1 MGISRGAGH
10 GGSGG
15 STGAGV
21 RLSRDAIIAGGEGM
35 VGRGTGSEL
44 HLQEV

>member
-1 MGISRGAGH
+1 VQGL
-10 GGSGG
+10 GGPGR

-21 RLSRDAIIAGGEGM
+21 RLSRVVIVTGGEGM
-35 VGRGTGSEL
+35 VGRGTGSGL